1 MKEAEEL
8 TINDEVQLR
17 QYMDGDILLS
27 TNGRS
32 GWLTHPKDVEQLIG
46 WLLVAYRYMLG
57 QWAERKEE

>member
-1 MKEAEEL
+1 MKEAEDL
-8 TINDEVQLR
+8 TINDEVQLK

-27 TNGRS
+27 VNGRS

-57 QWAERKEE
+57 QWVERKE